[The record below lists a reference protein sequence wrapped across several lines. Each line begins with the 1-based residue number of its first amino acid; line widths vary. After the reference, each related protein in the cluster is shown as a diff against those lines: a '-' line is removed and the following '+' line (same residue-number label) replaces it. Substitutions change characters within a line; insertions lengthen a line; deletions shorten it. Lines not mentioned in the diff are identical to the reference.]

1 MTVSPRERRRQ
12 RPRRVPRSVIWLA
25 AIAAGALLFV
35 IGVAV
40 GEAIHDNPKP
50 GIITTHE
57 RTITP

>member
-1 MTVSPRERRRQ
+1 MTASPRERRRRRR
-12 RPRRVPRSVIWLA
+12 RPAPVLLWLA
-25 AIAAGALLFV
+25 ALAAGALIFV

-50 GIITTHE
+50 GITTTHE